1 MTHAT
6 HDRALTPRPGRH
18 APLGATYDGEGVNFA
33 VFSESATGMELCL
46 FDERG
51 AETRIALRERSNYV
65 WHGYVPGLAPGQRYG
80 FRAHGPYAPDEGM
93 RFNANKLLVDPYAL
107 AVEGTVDYSQPV
119 FGYVG
124 APVAGLAGRS
134 DPPLDQ
140 AADLRDS
147 ARGVPKGIVV
157 DTLFDWEGDRPPNVP
172 WADTVLY
179 EAHVK
184 GFSMSHPDVPEAIR
198 GTYLGLAHPAMIEHL
213 QKLGI
218 TSVELLPVHEHMDEW
233 SVAARGMTNY
243 WGYSTLAFL
252 APSQRFASEP
262 GAQVHEFKTMVK
274 ALHRAGIEVVLD
286 VVYNHTGEGDQ
297 KGPTLSLRGLDNATY
312 YRLNVDDRALYDDFT
327 GCGNS
332 LNMLHSQSL
341 KLVMDSLRYWVT
353 MMHVDGFRFDLAS
366 TLARESGAVDKMSAF
381 FDIIHQDPILSNV
394 KLIAEPWD
402 LGDGG
407 YQVGNFPVLWTEWN
421 GRYRDTVRSFWTGQ
435 TWTVA
440 DLGYR
445 LTGSSDLYQD
455 GGRHPHASINFITAH
470 DGFTLRDLVSY
481 EKKRNDA
488 NGEGNR
494 DGNDHNASWNCGVEG
509 DSDDPKILE
518 LRLRQQRNLIV
529 MLALSQGVPMLTAG
543 DEMGKTQRGNN
554 NAFVQDNELSW
565 LDWELDHERATLLA
579 FTRDVLAFRRRHPV
593 FRRPGFFTGQHVGES
608 ELKDIAWFH
617 PTGRE
622 MTAPDWQS
630 PPSCALGLLL
640 AGDALDWRDAM
651 GEPVIDDSFLLLL
664 NASRDAV
671 TFTLPSSDWGAHW
684 ALRIDTRRDGMIH
697 EGGHVAGARVTLDQN
712 TTVVLKR
719 VLPERGSWRPSAVP
733 LATPIALAR
742 AGAHS
747 PRDSSRDTVCWASPP
762 SWAG

>member
-1 MTHAT
+1 MHALF
-6 HDRALTPRPGRH
+6 ARPGRH
-18 APLGATYDGEGVNFA
+18 APLGATFDPESPHEGVNFA
-33 VFSESATGMELCL
+33 VFSENATGMDVCL

-51 AETRIALRERSNYV
+51 IETRIPLRERSNYV
-65 WHGYVPGLAPGQRYG
+65 WHGYVPGVRPGQRYG
-80 FRAHGPYAPDEGM
+80 FRAHGLYAPDTGM

-124 APVAGLAGRS
+124 SPREGLAGTS
-134 DPPLDQ
+134 APPDDR

-147 ARGVPKGIVV
+147 ARGVPKSIVT
-157 DTLFDWEGDRPPNVP
+157 DTRFDWEGDRAPCVP

-179 EAHVK
+179 ETHVK
-184 GFSMSHPDVPEAIR
+184 GVSMRHPDVPEAVR
-198 GTYLGLAHPAMIEHL
+198 GTYLGLAHPKMIEHL
-213 QKLGI
+213 KRLGV
-218 TSVELLPVHEHMDEW
+218 TSVELLPIHEHMDEW

-252 APSQRFASEP
+252 APSQRFASKP

-297 KGPTLSLRGLDNATY
+297 YGPTVSLRGLDNSTY
-312 YRLNVDDRALYDDFT
+312 YRLSADNRAHYDDFT

-353 MMHVDGFRFDLAS
+353 EMHVDGFRFDLAS

-421 GRYRDTVRSFWTGQ
+421 GRYRDTVRHFWTGQ
-435 TWTVA
+435 TWTIA

-445 LTGSSDLYQD
+445 LTGSSDLYED
-455 GGRHPHASINFITAH
+455 DGRHPHASINFITAH

-481 EKKRNDA
+481 EKKRNLA
-488 NGEGNR
+488 NGEDNR
-494 DGNDHNASWNCGVEG
+494 DGNDHNASWNSGVEG
-509 DSDDPKILE
+509 ETSDPKVLA
-518 LRLRQQRNLIV
+518 LRLRQQRNFIV
-529 MLALSQGVPMLTAG
+529 TLALSQGVPMITAG
-543 DEMGKTQRGNN
+543 DEIGKTQGGNN

-565 LDWELDHERATLLA
+565 LDWDLDADRETLLE
-579 FTRDVLAFRRRHPV
+579 FSREVFAFRRRHPV
-593 FRRPGFFTGQHVGES
+593 FRRPGFFKGQHVGGS

-617 PTGRE
+617 PRGRE
-622 MTAPDWQS
+622 MTLLDWQK
-630 PPSCALGLLL
+630 PESCAIGLLL

-651 GEPVIDDSFLLLL
+651 GEPVIDDSFLVLL
-664 NASRDAV
+664 NGSRTAV
-671 TFTLPSSDWGAHW
+671 DFTLPGIEWGTRW
-684 ALRIDTRRDGMIH
+684 ALRIDTRNDRMTH
-697 EGGHVAGARVTLDQN
+697 EGELEAGARVRLDQN
-712 TTVVLKR
+712 TMMVLKR
-719 VLPERGSWRPSAVP
+719 VLPGRGSWRPSAGVME
-733 LATPIALAR
+733 AAK
-742 AGAHS
+742 
-747 PRDSSRDTVCWASPP
+747 P
-762 SWAG
+762 SG